1 MATNVDGMEEMLMKN
16 RIKEINNVFKI
27 IFEILDRE
35 NKNDD

>member
-1 MATNVDGMEEMLMKN
+1 MATHIDGMEEMLMKN